1 MLKYRH
7 TPYSGLKNPNDVPS
21 NFHKTHYKIL
31 KCRHTPYS
39 GLKKPDFSHQAYQAA
54 STYFGLYD
62 SGIGQDVSKTVD
74 KNIHVYVRVYEIET
88 RNVALGQKSKLI
100 Q

>member
-1 MLKYRH
+1 MFIKEKY
-7 TPYSGLKNPNDVPS
+7 DA
-21 NFHKTHYKIL
+21 THYKIL
-31 KCRHTPYS
+31 KCRRTPYS

-74 KNIHVYVRVYEIET
+74 KNIHVYVHEYEIET
-88 RNVALGQKSKLI
+88 HNVSFGQKSKLI